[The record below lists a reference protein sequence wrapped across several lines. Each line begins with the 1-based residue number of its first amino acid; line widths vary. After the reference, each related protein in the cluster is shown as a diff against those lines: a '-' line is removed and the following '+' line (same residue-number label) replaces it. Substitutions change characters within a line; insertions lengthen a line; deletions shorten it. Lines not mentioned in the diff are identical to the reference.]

1 MVPGMRTDPA
11 ARYQPYGVVPL
22 VDRRWPDR
30 RIRHAPLW
38 CSVDLRDGNQA
49 LIDPMN
55 AAQKRVFFDTL
66 VALGF
71 KEIEIGF
78 PAASR
83 ADFDF
88 CRMLIDEHRIPE
100 DVTVQVLVQAREHLI
115 EKTFDALR
123 GVRRAIVHLY
133 NSTSAVQR
141 ELVFRT
147 DKEGVKAIAV
157 KGARLVRQH
166 ASRHLGTEWVFQYS
180 PESFTATEVDYA
192 VEVCDAVIDVWQPT
206 PERKAIVNLPATVE
220 LSTPNLYADLIEWV
234 DRHIAARDR
243 VVLSVHP
250 HNDRGTAVA
259 AAELA
264 LMAGAERVEGT
275 LFGNGERTGNVDLV
289 TLALNMY
296 SQGVD
301 PALDLSDIAAVVE
314 AAERCTQLPVH
325 PRHPYAGA
333 LVFTAFS
340 GSHQDAIRKGLAA
353 QAATGP
359 WRVPYLPIDPGDIGR
374 QYEPIIRVNSQSGKG
389 GIAFVLERDRGIAL
403 PYDLQIEFSR
413 LVQDIGDRTGRE
425 VTTGQIWDAFK
436 AEYLDAA
443 GPFAVGTVKQPVT
456 PDAGDVEAV
465 ISRDG
470 IDYRIGGGGARPLQ
484 EFVDALSETCAVGV
498 SLVSCEEQA
507 IGNGAQ
513 PATVALVVLDTLHGE
528 RVFGAGLH
536 ACRITAGL
544 SAVVSALNR
553 SIRLA
558 AADV

>member
-1 MVPGMRTDPA
+1 MVPVMLPNPA
-11 ARYQPYGVVPL
+11 AKYLPYAAVPL
-22 VDRRWPDR
+22 VGRRWPDR
-30 RIRHAPLW
+30 RIQKAPQW

-49 LIDPMN
+49 LIDPMT
-55 AAQKRVFFDTL
+55 AARKRAFFDTL
-66 VALGF
+66 VSLGF

-88 CRMLIDEHRIPE
+88 CRMLVDEHRIPE
-100 DVTVQVLVQAREHLI
+100 DVTVQVLVQARAHLI

-133 NSTSAVQR
+133 NSTSTVQR
-141 ELVFRT
+141 EVVFRT
-147 DKEGVKAIAV
+147 DKAGVKAIAV
-157 KGARLVRQH
+157 TGAHLVQRQ
-166 ASRHLGTEWVFQYS
+166 ASRHTGTEWVFQYS
-180 PESFTATEVDYA
+180 PESFTGTEVDYA

-206 PERKAIVNLPATVE
+206 PDRKAIINLPATVE

-234 DRHIAARDR
+234 DRHLAARDR

-264 LMAGAERVEGT
+264 IMAGAERVEGT

-289 TLALNMY
+289 TLALNLY
-296 SQGVD
+296 SQGID
-301 PALDLSDIAAVVE
+301 PALDFSDIAAAV
-314 AAERCTQLPVH
+314 ATAERCTQLPVH
-325 PRHPYAGA
+325 ARHPYAGT

-413 LVQDIGDRTGRE
+413 LIQDIGDRTGRE
-425 VTTGQIWDAFK
+425 VTTDQIWDAFS
-436 AEYLDAA
+436 AEYLDAT
-443 GPFAVGTVKQPVT
+443 GPFAVRRVSQPIASDPQSV
-456 PDAGDVEAV
+456 AAV

-470 IDYRIGGGGARPLQ
+470 LDYAISGRGVRPLPGLVQ
-484 EFVDALSETCAVGV
+484 AMSEAFAFPV
-498 SLVSCEEQA
+498 SLISCEEQA
-507 IGNGAQ
+507 IGAAQ
-513 PATVALVVLDTLHGE
+513 DTTVAFVVLDTLHGE

-553 SIRLA
+553 SVRLA
-558 AADV
+558 AAEL

>member
-1 MVPGMRTDPA
+1 MSVVLTNPSAKYT
-11 ARYQPYGVVPL
+11 PYGAVPL

-30 RIRHAPLW
+30 RIHRAPIW

-49 LIDPMN
+49 LIDPMD
-55 AAQKRVFFDTL
+55 AAHKRAFFDTL
-66 VALGF
+66 VSLGF
-71 KEIEIGF
+71 KQIEIGF

-88 CRMLIDEHRIPE
+88 CRMLIDEHRIPD

-133 NSTSAVQR
+133 NSTSTVQR
-141 ELVFRT
+141 EVVFRT
-147 DKEGVKAIAV
+147 DKQGVKAIAV
-157 KGARLVRQH
+157 RGARLVQQQ
-166 ASRHLGTEWVFQYS
+166 ASRRAETEWVFQYS
-180 PESFTATEVDYA
+180 PESFTGTEVDYA

-206 PERKAIVNLPATVE
+206 PDRKAIINLPATVE

-243 VVLSVHP
+243 LVLSVHP
-250 HNDRGTAVA
+250 HNDRGTAIA

-264 LMAGAERVEGT
+264 LTAGAERVEGT

-289 TLALNMY
+289 TLALNLY
-296 SQGVD
+296 SQGID
-301 PALDLSDIAAVVE
+301 PGLDLSDVAAAVEV
-314 AAERCTQLPVH
+314 AERCTQLPVH
-325 PRHPYAGA
+325 ARHPYAGT

-389 GIAFVLERDRGIAL
+389 GVAFVLERDHGIAL

-413 LVQDIGDRTGRE
+413 RIQEIGDRTGRE
-425 VTTGQIWDAFK
+425 VTTDQIWNAFR
-436 AEYLDAA
+436 AEYLDAV
-443 GPFAVGTVKQPVT
+443 GPFAVRTVNRQITASDPQR
-456 PDAGDVEAV
+456 VEAV

-470 IDYRIGGGGARPLQ
+470 IDHTISGRGDTPLQ
-484 EFVDALSETCAVGV
+484 VFVDVLNQAFGVSV
-498 SLVSCEEQA
+498 SLVSGEEQPT
-507 IGNGAQ
+507 GDGAQ
-513 PATVALVVLDTLHGE
+513 HATVAFVILNTAHGE

-536 ACRITAGL
+536 ACRITASL

-553 SIRLA
+553 SVRLA
-558 AADV
+558 DTEL